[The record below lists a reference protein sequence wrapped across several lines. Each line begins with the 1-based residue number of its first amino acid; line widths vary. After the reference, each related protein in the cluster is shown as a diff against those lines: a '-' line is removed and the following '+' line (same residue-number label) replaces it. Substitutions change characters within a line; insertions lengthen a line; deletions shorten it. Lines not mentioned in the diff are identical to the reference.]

1 MPTKLEEEFTRT
13 HALARTLKILVNAA
27 ADLDDCTETI
37 GAAVFLA
44 SELEEQLEKL
54 ENLAADWKIKGGNND
69 D

>member
-1 MPTKLEEEFTRT
+1 MPTKLEEEFARTRALM
-13 HALARTLKILVNAA
+13 HALKAILESAS
-27 ADLDDCTETI
+27 DLDDCARTV